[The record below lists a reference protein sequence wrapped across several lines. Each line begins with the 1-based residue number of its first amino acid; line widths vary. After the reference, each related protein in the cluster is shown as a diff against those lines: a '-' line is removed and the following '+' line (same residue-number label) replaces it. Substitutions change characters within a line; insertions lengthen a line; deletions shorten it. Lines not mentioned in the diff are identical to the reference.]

1 MTVAIDTNIISSLW
15 SGLPAFSTPARVSLQ
30 RAGQREAL
38 IIAPVVYAELA
49 ATPGWELAGVDA
61 FLRDAGIDVDWDLDR
76 AVWRLA
82 ALAYRGYSER
92 RRRDRGSAAPRRML
106 ADFVI
111 GAHAEQMADALLT
124 FDRRIY
130 RAAFPSLT
138 IISPDD

>member
-1 MTVAIDTNIISSLW
+1 MTVAIDTNVISGLW
-15 SGLPAFSTPARVSLQ
+15 SGLPALSTPARVSLQ
-30 RAGQREAL
+30 RAGQRDAL
-38 IIAPVVYAELA
+38 VIAPVVYAELA
-49 ATPGWELAGVDA
+49 AAPGRDLAAVDA

-76 AVWRLA
+76 EVWRLA
-82 ALAYRGYSER
+82 ALAYRGYAER
-92 RRRDRGSAAPRRML
+92 RRRERGGAESRRIL

-138 IISPDD
+138 IITPER